1 MTPNLTAPASF
12 QPDPQGTKQSLAWP
26 HPWSSSLS
34 LGFLIPTGRILP
46 TLQASGGWGGRGA
59 FNSNSQHL
67 FLLFWKVR
75 SGLPHTAVTP

>member
-12 QPDPQGTKQSLAWP
+12 QPDPQRTKQSLAWP

-46 TLQASGGWGGRGA
+46 TLQASGGWGVKGCI
-59 FNSNSQHL
+59 QQQ
-67 FLLFWKVR
+67 R
-75 SGLPHTAVTP
+75 STFVSFVLEG